1 MIISFHLYSDNYV
14 RRNNQLDNEELLKQ
28 NQHLKEQVKDLWEEN
43 KRLNREIHEMRE
55 KHNPQVQINDEK
67 QQINELERLRIEFEE
82 AIKEAK
88 ETKENFI
95 KLYNEVLLW
104 KNSQ

>member
-1 MIISFHLYSDNYV
+1 M
-14 RRNNQLDNEELLKQ
+14 DNEELLKQ

-43 KRLNREIHEMRE
+43 KRLNREIHELKE
-55 KHNPQVQINDEK
+55 KQNLQTQPNNDER
-67 QQINELERLRIEFEE
+67 QQISEIERLRIEFEE

-104 KNSQ
+104 KNSQE

>member
-1 MIISFHLYSDNYV
+1 MYRAAFMVLIIL
-14 RRNNQLDNEELLKQ
+14 RRNYQLDNEELLKQ

-43 KRLNREIHEMRE
+43 KRLNREIHELKE
-55 KHNPQVQINDEK
+55 KQNLQTQPNDER
-67 QQINELERLRIEFEE
+67 QQISEIERLRIEFEE
-82 AIKEAK
+82 AIKESK

-104 KNSQ
+104 KNSQE

>member
-1 MIISFHLYSDNYV
+1 M
-14 RRNNQLDNEELLKQ
+14 DNEELLKQ

-43 KRLNREIHEMRE
+43 KRLNREIHELKE
-55 KHNPQVQINDEK
+55 KQNLQTQPNDER
-67 QQINELERLRIEFEE
+67 QQISEIERLRIEFEE
-82 AIKEAK
+82 AIKESK

-104 KNSQ
+104 KNSQE